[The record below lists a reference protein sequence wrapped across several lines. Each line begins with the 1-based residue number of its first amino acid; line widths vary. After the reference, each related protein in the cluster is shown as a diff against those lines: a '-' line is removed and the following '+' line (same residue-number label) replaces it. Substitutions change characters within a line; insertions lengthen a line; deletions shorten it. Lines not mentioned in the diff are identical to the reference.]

1 MKTILIPTDFTQ
13 RSLDCIPGLCS
24 QYDTQKISFVFVHM
38 FKLSDSIGD
47 LLMLSRRSREFENI
61 SDDFYTRCTTY
72 KSQLPNIEAIKIEFF
87 YGSTMS
93 MFRNFLENHE
103 VDCVLNPSDCSYS
116 KINKASIDPLILIGK
131 SGLPVVTLMKVQK
144 METAQQPRFVQEPQ
158 LAEA

>member
-103 VDCVLNPSDCSYS
+103 VDCVLSPSDCSYS
-116 KINKASIDPLILIGK
+116 KINKASIDPLTLIGK

-144 METAQQPRFVQEPQ
+144 LETAQQPRFVQEPQ

>member
-13 RSLDCIPGLCS
+13 RSLDCIPGLCA
-24 QYDTQKISFVFVHM
+24 QYDTQQVSFVFVHM

-61 SDDFYTRCTTY
+61 SDDFYNRCTTY
-72 KSQLPNIEAIKIEFF
+72 KKQLSNIEEIKIEFF

-103 VDCVLNPSDCSYS
+103 VDCVLNPADCSYN
-116 KINKASIDPLILIGK
+116 KINKASIDPQTLIDK
-131 SGLPVVTLMKVQK
+131 SGLPVVSLIKVSKQDAAK
-144 METAQQPRFVQEPQ
+144 QPRFLQEQ
-158 LAEA
+158 HFAEA

>member
-24 QYDTQKISFVFVHM
+24 QYDTQKVSFVFVHM

-61 SDDFYTRCTTY
+61 SDEFYNRCTTY
-72 KSQLPNIEAIKIEFF
+72 KSQLPSIEAIKIEFF

-93 MFRNFLENHE
+93 MFRNFLDNHE
-103 VDCVLNPSDCSYS
+103 VDCVLDPSDCSY
-116 KINKASIDPLILIGK
+116 SIDPLILINK
-131 SGLPVVTLMKVQK
+131 SGLPVVSLMKVQK
-144 METAQQPRFVQEPQ
+144 SEPAQQIRFVQEPQ